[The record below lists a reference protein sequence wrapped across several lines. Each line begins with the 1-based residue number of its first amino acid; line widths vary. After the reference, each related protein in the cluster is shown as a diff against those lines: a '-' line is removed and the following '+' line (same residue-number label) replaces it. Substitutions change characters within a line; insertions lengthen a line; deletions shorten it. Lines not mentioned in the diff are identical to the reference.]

1 MGPRWREN
9 VGQRERWFVSK
20 DREATQTGE
29 GEFEVTVTCP
39 CYNILSHKCYL
50 YFFPRPHVIM
60 RQAFTPPHS
69 HKEDYSVCV
78 CSASVFTPPR
88 RHTVTGLTGVTEP
101 PFAGISPESA

>member
-1 MGPRWREN
+1 M
-9 VGQRERWFVSK
+9 
-20 DREATQTGE
+20 
-29 GEFEVTVTCP
+29 TVTCP

-88 RHTVTGLTGVTEP
+88 RYRPDFESPNLHLLHLTRVSVGVL
-101 PFAGISPESA
+101 I